1 MFSAKRSLLGIL
13 LLAILTRIIWA
24 IAVPVDPVSD
34 SNAYDVFAKN
44 LASGFGYGW
53 QPGKPTAYWP
63 VGTSFIYSLF
73 YRLLGHSYIP
83 IVLFNIF
90 LAIITIL
97 TTMYLANKWFG
108 HRTAV
113 LSGLFLAI
121 WPGQVQFTTIL
132 ASELIFTALVLVA
145 LAIWLTEAIALPMKT
160 VLVGCVLAGACYVK
174 PLALLIP
181 ILFWLFQYSKERKL
195 AKSLVSLVV
204 MLGLMAV
211 LIAPWSYRNYQA
223 FEQFSL
229 ISTNGGANFWMGNNP
244 DSTGGYMPLPK
255 AVKGMNEA
263 AANDYLK
270 DRAVQ
275 HIKEKPLLFVQRSIK
290 RIFQTYGTETIGI
303 AWNEK
308 GLTSRFGQAVLLPL
322 KLLSQLYWM
331 LMLGLALLGAG
342 LLCKRLTLWQ
352 WLTHPTIL
360 LWGYYIAVHA
370 IIVSQDRYHYP
381 SVPFIAI
388 LAGFSSTWAIA
399 RWLRRTQPA
408 IVDISAKRQ
417 QILR

>member
-1 MFSAKRSLLGIL
+1 MFLAKRSLLGIL
-13 LLAILTRIIWA
+13 LLAILVRVVWA

-53 QPGKPTAYWP
+53 QPGEPTAYWP
-63 VGTSFIYSLF
+63 VGTSFIYSVF
-73 YRLLGHSYIP
+73 YRLLGHSYLP
-83 IVLFNIF
+83 IVIFNIF
-90 LAIITIL
+90 LAIVTIL
-97 TTMYLANKWFG
+97 ATMYLANKWFDR
-108 HRTAV
+108 RTAV

-121 WPGQVQFTTIL
+121 WPGQVQFTTVL
-132 ASELIFTALVLVA
+132 ASELLFAALVLVA
-145 LAIWLTEAIALPMKT
+145 LAVWLTEAIALPIKT
-160 VLVGCVLAGACYVK
+160 VLTGFILAGACYVK

-181 ILFWLFQYSKERKL
+181 ILFWLFEYNKKRQL

-223 FEQFSL
+223 FGQFAL

-244 DSTGGYMPLPK
+244 ASTGGYMPLPE
-255 AVKGMNEA
+255 AVRGMNEA
-263 AANDYLK
+263 AVDDYLK
-270 DRAVQ
+270 DVAVQ
-275 HIKEKPLLFVQRSIK
+275 HIKEKPLLFVQRSLK
-290 RIFQTYGTETIGI
+290 RIFQTYSIETIGI

-308 GLTSRFGQAVLLPL
+308 GLTSRYGRAVLLPL
-322 KLLSQLYWM
+322 KLISQLYWM

-342 LLCKRLTLWQ
+342 LLFKRLTLWQ
-352 WLTHPTIL
+352 WLIHPAIL

-388 LAGFSSTWAIA
+388 LAGSSGAWAIA
-399 RWLRRTQPA
+399 HWLRRTQPA
-408 IVDISAKRQ
+408 VVDTSSKREQ
-417 QILR
+417 VLR